1 MEQETA
7 DSIVAALKL
16 AIEEQGSTIGKSIDE
31 LKRSVD
37 FLSAEVK
44 VQHHNDTAAVDTE
57 VHLLKESFDLLQTLK
72 TDDNG
77 LASFKL
83 NTSLFQGSFT
93 VKASVYKMYT
103 HTLMRPHFALAS
115 LHLTEIQQTSLHT
128 RTSSSLEVQ
137 AEDRP
142 LVCGAQET
150 LNLSYSIVGEGQGQ
164 LHIIYLLLS
173 RGNIVKYGQYSN
185 YMDTSQ
191 DLSVAVGSDSSQSA
205 EPKRHH
211 QDSSQSEEPKRH
223 HQDSSQ
229 SEEPKH
235 HHQDSSQ
242 SEEPVYEQGDC

>member
-1 MEQETA
+1 MEET
-7 DSIVAALKL
+7 LL
-16 AIEEQGSTIGKSIDE
+16 TH
-31 LKRSVD
+31 
-37 FLSAEVK
+37 FLLTQVK

-185 YMDTSQ
+185 YMDTMTRGDISFFMEITP
-191 DLSVAVGSDSSQSA
+191 DLAPAVTLVAYAVLPSASVIATSKEYITTKCFSNEVF
-205 EPKRHH
+205 PK
-211 QDSSQSEEPKRH
+211 
-223 HQDSSQ
+223 
-229 SEEPKH
+229 
-235 HHQDSSQ
+235 
-242 SEEPVYEQGDC
+242 EQRGGEGV